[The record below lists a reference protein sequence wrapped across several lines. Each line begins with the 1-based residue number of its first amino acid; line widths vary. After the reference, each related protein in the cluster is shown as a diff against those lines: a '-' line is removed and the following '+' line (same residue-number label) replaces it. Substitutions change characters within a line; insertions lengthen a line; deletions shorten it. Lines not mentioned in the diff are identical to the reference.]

1 MIGQTLGHY
10 RVVEQI
16 GAGGMGVVYRARDER
31 LDRDVALK
39 VLPESMLEDAAALK
53 SFRKEAHALSK
64 LSHPNIATVHD
75 FDVQDGVSFLVMEY
89 IPGVTLDQMLSDGP
103 LSEKE
108 VLRLGVQ
115 LAQGLGAA
123 HQEHL
128 VHRDVKPSNLRVT
141 PDGRLKILDFGLAKL
156 VRTDQLDATESITG
170 SNQVAGTLPYM
181 SPEQLQGQP
190 VDQRSDIYSAG
201 AVLYQMGTGRRP
213 FPETSVPLLIDSIV
227 HKPPQPPSA
236 INRKI
241 SAGLE
246 SVILKT
252 LDKDPDHR
260 YQSAKEL
267 QIDLERTGPV
277 YVPPPQKQRSR
288 RLGALSVIF
297 VLAAATFAIVS
308 LRPIVFHRAPEKYS
322 PPAGVPSLDRGKF
335 LAVIPFRV
343 QDGKSQTLGPVA
355 EGLSRQLSLKLLAL
369 HELTVT
375 SSRAA
380 GDLADLNASP
390 STIAHQ
396 LGVNLLLTGYVH
408 GDIGKVVVS
417 VKIADIWNN
426 HDVWNREF
434 PGIISDAQ
442 NLGEQIYDGLVKAL
456 QLHPSTEERAQASA
470 RLTYDAD
477 AYDSYSNGLN
487 ELQRKSPTAAFGF
500 FNQAIRRDPHFALAY
515 SGEADAFLMRW
526 RETKDRSWADK
537 ALRAARQA
545 QSEDD
550 KSPSIHIALGNVY
563 SEMGDTDEA
572 IDQFKRASDLSTNS
586 DAVWVLLGR
595 AYMQAGG
602 KDQEQLALTAFNNAV
617 AINPEFWLNY
627 NELGIAQIHYGE
639 YDKAADSFRKV
650 KELDPDNSI
659 GYKNLGDALCD
670 EADYWGC
677 RKEEEIAVQMTPTA
691 DAYLS
696 LGTAHFYLQQYPE
709 AVISYVKSLGLNPND
724 YLTEIQLGD
733 AYRLSGKN
741 KLADENYEKAVQLA
755 SKELEGNPRNA
766 EVLGNLA
773 RCYALLGRRELAIGT
788 IGSARQYDPSSVD
801 VMYDEAQVMA
811 VLKNEE
817 ETLKSLRQA
826 CAHGSLPGQA
836 RLEPDFASFLEKPEF
851 KRVLDECHK

>member
-10 RVVEQI
+10 RVIEQI

-31 LDRDVALK
+31 LERDVALK

-53 SFRKEAHALSK
+53 FFRKEAHALSK

-89 IPGVTLDQMLSDGP
+89 IPGVTLDHMLSEGP

-190 VDQRSDIYSAG
+190 VDQRTDIYSAG

-213 FPETSVPLLIDSIV
+213 FPETYVPLLIESIV
-227 HKPPQPPSA
+227 HKPPQPPSTL
-236 INRKI
+236 NRKI

-267 QIDLERTGPV
+267 QVDLERTGPV
-277 YVPPPQKQRSR
+277 YVPAPQKRRSTSQ
-288 RLGALSVIF
+288 AVLSAVV
-297 VLAAATFAIVS
+297 VLAATVFAIVS
-308 LRPIVFHRAPEKYS
+308 LRPIVFHRAAEKYS
-322 PPAGVPSLDRGKF
+322 PPAGVPSLDHGKF

-343 QDGKSQTLGPVA
+343 QEGQSQTLGPVA

-369 HELTVT
+369 HQLTVT

-380 GDLADLNASP
+380 GDLAELNASP

-408 GDIGKVVVS
+408 GDIGKVLVS

-434 PGIISDAQ
+434 PGNNSDAQ
-442 NLGEQIYDGLVKAL
+442 NLAEQIYDGIVKAL
-456 QLHPSTEERAQASA
+456 ELHPSAEETAQASA

-477 AYDSYSNGLN
+477 AYDSYSKGLS
-487 ELQRKSPTAAFGF
+487 ELQRNSPTAAFGF

-526 RETKDRSWADK
+526 RETRDRSWADK
-537 ALRAARQA
+537 ALKAARQA
-545 QSEDD
+545 QAEDD

-563 SEMGDTDEA
+563 SEIGDTDEA
-572 IDQFKRASDLSTNS
+572 INQFKRASDLSTNS
-586 DAVWVLLGR
+586 DAVWLLLGR

-639 YDKAADSFRKV
+639 YNKAADSFRKV
-650 KELDPDNSI
+650 KELAPDNPI

-670 EADYWGC
+670 EADYWQC
-677 RKEEEIAVQMTPTA
+677 RAEEETAVRMKPTS

-696 LGTAHFYLQQYPE
+696 LGTAHFYLKEYPE
-709 AVISYVKSLGLNPND
+709 AIDAYSKSLGLAPND
-724 YLTEIQLGD
+724 YLVEMLLGD

-741 KLADENYEKAVQLA
+741 EQATEDYKNAVHLANKQL
-755 SKELEGNPRNA
+755 GGDPRNA

-773 RCYALLGRRELAIGT
+773 RCYALLDQRQLAIA
-788 IGSARQYDPSSVD
+788 SVNAARRYDPGSVD

-811 VLKNEE
+811 VLKDEE
-817 ETLKSLRQA
+817 GTLKSLSVA
-826 CAHGSLPGQA
+826 CSHGSVSDQA